1 MKNLIVK
8 LVKIANDMDVMGMHD
23 EADEITKIAED
34 IEDGERKASET
45 IELNRDL
52 LQKTKGLNQVMHTT
66 KDVIKDVQ
74 YQRSK

>member
-52 LQKTKGLNQVMHTT
+52 LQKTKGLNQVMRTT